1 MLPVQAERMTERKKS
16 SIQSAITKIQSLFRT
31 SAEKTDWIQVDF
43 APWNPKGAE
52 VRTLF
57 AQLKNAILL
66 QRQIRF
72 DYFSSAGKCGTRT
85 VQPQKLIFRGQ
96 AWYSYGMYSQ
106 NEPENPADKE
116 KSLAD
121 KKKNRMRFFKLNR
134 MRNITVLNVPVLPDA
149 FEGLSDETAR
159 TYDET
164 GEIQFVCFTL
174 EVSKSAVYRIM
185 DEYCVES
192 IEDTEDGTKI
202 ITLSL
207 PEIYWLTYYLISF
220 GTDLKFLRRKKY
232 AIISLKKSGG

>member
-1 MLPVQAERMTERKKS
+1 MTERKKS

-31 SAEKTDWIQVDF
+31 SA
-43 APWNPKGAE
+43 
-52 VRTLF
+52 
-57 AQLKNAILL
+57 
-66 QRQIRF
+66 
-72 DYFSSAGKCGTRT
+72 GKCGTRT

-96 AWYSYGMYSQ
+96 AWYLYGMYSQ
-106 NEPENPADKE
+106 NEPENPEDKE

-121 KKKNRMRFFKLNR
+121 KKNRMRFFKLNR

-164 GEIQFVCFTL
+164 GEIQFVRLTL

-220 GTDLKFLRRKKY
+220 GTELEVLAPQKIRNNIAEEIRRINELYENK
-232 AIISLKKSGG
+232 I

>member
-1 MLPVQAERMTERKKS
+1 
-16 SIQSAITKIQSLFRT
+16 
-31 SAEKTDWIQVDF
+31 
-43 APWNPKGAE
+43 
-52 VRTLF
+52 
-57 AQLKNAILL
+57 
-66 QRQIRF
+66 
-72 DYFSSAGKCGTRT
+72 
-85 VQPQKLIFRGQ
+85 
-96 AWYSYGMYSQ
+96 MYSQ

-121 KKKNRMRFFKLNR
+121 KKNRMRFFKLNR

-149 FEGLSDETAR
+149 FEGLSDETAG

-164 GEIQFVCFTL
+164 GEIQFVRLTL

-220 GTDLKFLRRKKY
+220 GTELEVLAPQKIRNNIAEEIRRINELMKTKY
-232 AIISLKKSGG
+232 DTMQSVFV

>member
-1 MLPVQAERMTERKKS
+1 
-16 SIQSAITKIQSLFRT
+16 
-31 SAEKTDWIQVDF
+31 
-43 APWNPKGAE
+43 
-52 VRTLF
+52 
-57 AQLKNAILL
+57 
-66 QRQIRF
+66 
-72 DYFSSAGKCGTRT
+72 
-85 VQPQKLIFRGQ
+85 
-96 AWYSYGMYSQ
+96 
-106 NEPENPADKE
+106 
-116 KSLAD
+116 
-121 KKKNRMRFFKLNR
+121 

-220 GTDLKFLRRKKY
+220 STELEVLAPQKIRNNIAEEIRRINELMKTKY
-232 AIISLKKSGG
+232 DTMPSDFM

>member
-1 MLPVQAERMTERKKS
+1 ML
-16 SIQSAITKIQSLFRT
+16 F
-31 SAEKTDWIQVDF
+31 
-43 APWNPKGAE
+43 
-52 VRTLF
+52 
-57 AQLKNAILL
+57 
-66 QRQIRF
+66 
-72 DYFSSAGKCGTRT
+72 
-85 VQPQKLIFRGQ
+85 
-96 AWYSYGMYSQ
+96 
-106 NEPENPADKE
+106 
-116 KSLAD
+116 
-121 KKKNRMRFFKLNR
+121 R

-149 FEGLSDETAR
+149 FDGLSDETAR

-185 DEYCVES
+185 DEYSVES

>member
-1 MLPVQAERMTERKKS
+1 M
-16 SIQSAITKIQSLFRT
+16 
-31 SAEKTDWIQVDF
+31 
-43 APWNPKGAE
+43 
-52 VRTLF
+52 
-57 AQLKNAILL
+57 
-66 QRQIRF
+66 
-72 DYFSSAGKCGTRT
+72 
-85 VQPQKLIFRGQ
+85 
-96 AWYSYGMYSQ
+96 YGMYSQ

-121 KKKNRMRFFKLNR
+121 KKNRMRFFKLNR

-149 FEGLSDETAR
+149 FEGLSDETAG

-207 PEIYWLTYYLISF
+207 PEIHWLTYYLISF
-220 GTDLKFLRRKKY
+220 GTELEVLAPQKIRNNIAEEIRRINELYENK
-232 AIISLKKSGG
+232 I